1 MSWEEEGDAQRRRSR
16 KKCNTNVKKSGRR
29 KRRRQ
34 TRRESK
40 KETNS
45 GQRNTSK
52 KKFRKEALVTEIKED
67 SGRKTVVGSAT
78 HYELLFFRSLQYLS
92 VAGEGGVVKQEVGA
106 EKHHDSVVDAQDGP
120 VDEDGPPQQRV
131 LRDVSEECKKCGVTC
146 KQVVEGDSGVSP
158 A

>member
-1 MSWEEEGDAQRRRSR
+1 MLKKWEKKKKEANKKRIKKRNQQR
-16 KKCNTNVKKSGRR
+16 
-29 KRRRQ
+29 
-34 TRRESK
+34 SK
-40 KETNS
+40 KYF
-45 GQRNTSK
+45 K
-52 KKFRKEALVTEIKED
+52 KEIQERRPCNKED

-131 LRDVSEECKKCGVTC
+131 LRDVSEERKKCGVTC

>member
-1 MSWEEEGDAQRRRSR
+1 MGEEKEGGKQEENQ
-16 KKCNTNVKKSGRR
+16 KKKPTAVKEILQKRNSGKKKS
-29 KRRRQ
+29 
-34 TRRESK
+34 
-40 KETNS
+40 
-45 GQRNTSK
+45 
-52 KKFRKEALVTEIKED
+52 ALVTEIKED

-120 VDEDGPPQQRV
+120 VDEDAPPQQRV
-131 LRDVSEECKKCGVTC
+131 LRDVSEERKKCGVTC
-146 KQVVEGDSGVSP
+146 KQVVEGGSGVSP

>member
-1 MSWEEEGDAQRRRSR
+1 MGEEKEGGKQEENQKRNQQRSKKYFKKEIQER
-16 KKCNTNVKKSGRR
+16 KKSV
-29 KRRRQ
+29 
-34 TRRESK
+34 
-40 KETNS
+40 
-45 GQRNTSK
+45 
-52 KKFRKEALVTEIKED
+52 LVTEIKED

-106 EKHHDSVVDAQDGP
+106 EKHHDSIVDAQDGP

-131 LRDVSEECKKCGVTC
+131 LRNVSEERKKCGVTC